1 LLASFAE
8 CIHSLS
14 VASSALRSF
23 SRSTDGLQPLT
34 KSTAAAER
42 IETHVLM
49 DRSFSFLR
57 RVGAEYTPALPAR

>member
-1 LLASFAE
+1 
-8 CIHSLS
+8 
-14 VASSALRSF
+14 
-23 SRSTDGLQPLT
+23 LQPLT